1 MKITKTHLKQI
12 IREEL
17 AEGAEWYDP
26 ERGYETVADR
36 KYADQVAQ
44 DVSGDPSAV
53 LENALAALEE
63 EGDHRGRHIRKGIAH
78 IYSNFQRLSDEWVP
92 ETPEGQKYK
101 DDLDAVLADAEQV

>member
-1 MKITKTHLKQI
+1 MKITKTQLKQI

-17 AEGAEWYDP
+17 AEGDEWYDP

-36 KYADQVAQ
+36 KYADQQEAP
-44 DVSGDPSAV
+44 GDPSAV

-63 EGDHRGRHIRKGIAH
+63 EGHYLGRHIREGIAH

-101 DDLDAVLADAEQV
+101 DDLDAVLGSAEQI

>member
-17 AEGAEWYDP
+17 AEGDEWYDP
-26 ERGYETVADR
+26 EHGLETIRDK

-44 DVSGDPSAV
+44 EAERDPSAV

-63 EGDHRGRHIRKGIAH
+63 EGHYLGRHIREGIAH

>member
-1 MKITKTHLKQI
+1 MKITKSQLKQI

-17 AEGAEWYDP
+17 AEGDEWYSD
-26 ERGYETVADR
+26 EHETLADR
-36 KYADQVAQ
+36 KYADQQEEV
-44 DVSGDPSAV
+44 GDPSAV

-63 EGDHRGRHIRKGIAH
+63 EGDYRGRHIREGIAH
-78 IYSNFQRLSDEWVP
+78 IYSSFQRLSDEWVP

>member
-17 AEGAEWYDP
+17 AEGDEWYSD
-26 ERGYETVADR
+26 EYETLADR
-36 KYADQVAQ
+36 KYADQQ
-44 DVSGDPSAV
+44 EEGGDPSAV

-63 EGDHRGRHIRKGIAH
+63 EGHYQSRHIRKGIAH

>member
-17 AEGAEWYDP
+17 AEGDEWYSD
-26 ERGYETVADR
+26 EYETLADR
-36 KYADQVAQ
+36 KYADQQEV
-44 DVSGDPSAV
+44 GDPSAV

-63 EGDHRGRHIRKGIAH
+63 EGHYLGRHIREGIAH

>member
-1 MKITKTHLKQI
+1 MKITKTQLKQI

-17 AEGAEWYDP
+17 AEGDEWYSD
-26 ERGYETVADR
+26 EYETLADR
-36 KYADQVAQ
+36 KYADQQEA
-44 DVSGDPSAV
+44 GDPSAV

-63 EGDHRGRHIRKGIAH
+63 EGHYLGRHIREGIAH

-101 DDLDAVLADAEQV
+101 DDLDAVLDGVEQV

>member
-17 AEGAEWYDP
+17 AEGDEWYSD
-26 ERGYETVADR
+26 EYETLADR
-36 KYADQVAQ
+36 KYADQQEAP
-44 DVSGDPSAV
+44 GDPSAV

-63 EGDHRGRHIRKGIAH
+63 EGHYLGRHIREGIAH
-78 IYSNFQRLSDEWVP
+78 IYSSFQRLSDEWVP